1 MKAKSYFILSLFL
14 CSILHSQDLDVRFT
28 SEPSKNSL
36 GINENLRIDFKM
48 NQDGDNFNAP
58 NFEDFRVVG
67 GPNQSVS
74 NTWVNGKRTFSKVY
88 SYYLTPLKTG
98 KLTIGQATIEIN
110 SQVYKTIPVVVDVTE
125 SVTISKNPND
135 PSYLVDENLHL
146 VAEASNISPFLNEG
160 ISITYKLF
168 FSPQINVT
176 NVGEIDS
183 PKYSDFWSHNIKI
196 PRLQIERGTY
206 KGKSYNYVIWKKIV
220 LYPQKVGEL
229 NVLPLT
235 LDVSVDVPTNKRDF
249 FGNRIYTQVPKT
261 VTAGKREI
269 NVLALPKN
277 APDNFGADVASELQ
291 SSIGI
296 PFKEVENHFTRQGSR
311 EEVVHLSSAL
321 KALAVSL
328 FKIAN
333 DIRWMGSGPVSGLG
347 DLKIPALQPGSSIMP
362 GKVNPVIPEMMMQ
375 VSAQV
380 IGNDTTIT
388 FSSANGNFELNTM
401 LPVMAHNLLESIALL
416 TTGVS
421 VFGEKLIKDL
431 EANTEK
437 LNEDTQKNSILVTA
451 LVPKLG
457 YDVAAEVAKEAM
469 ENGLTIKDVLLS
481 KELMSEGDI
490 DDLLDIEKL
499 I

>member
-1 MKAKSYFILSLFL
+1 MNKKETRIEKDSMGEFEVPIDAMYGASTARAIENFPISELKFSRSFIRALGEIKKACAVVNQNNKL
-14 CSILHSQDLDVRFT
+14 LDKKIATAIIDGAEEVIAGNHDKDFAVDIFQTGSGT
-28 SEPSKNSL
+28 STNMNA
-36 GINENLRIDFKM
+36 NEIIAKIASD
-48 NQDGDNFNAP
+48 
-58 NFEDFRVVG
+58 
-67 GPNQSVS
+67 
-74 NTWVNGKRTFSKVY
+74 
-88 SYYLTPLKTG
+88 KTG
-98 KLTIGQATIEIN
+98 ESIHPNDHVNMSQSSNDVIPTATNVAAVI
-110 SQVYKTIPVVVDVTE
+110 DVTE
-125 SVTISKNPND
+125 GLIPELDNLIS
-135 PSYLVDENLHL
+135 L
-146 VAEASNISPFLNEG
+146 LNEKAKQWEKVYKNGRTHLMDATPVSLGQEFSGYADLVNERMGDIKASLDNVQKLAIGGTAVGTG
-160 ISITYKLF
+160 I
-168 FSPQINVT
+168 
-176 NVGEIDS
+176 
-183 PKYSDFWSHNIKI
+183 
-196 PRLQIERGTY
+196 
-206 KGKSYNYVIWKKIV
+206 
-220 LYPQKVGEL
+220 
-229 NVLPLT
+229 
-235 LDVSVDVPTNKRDF
+235 
-249 FGNRIYTQVPKT
+249 
-261 VTAGKREI
+261 
-269 NVLALPKN
+269 N

-469 ENGLTIKDVLLS
+469 DNGLTIKDVVLS

>member
-1 MKAKSYFILSLFL
+1 MSQSSNDVIPTATNVAAAIDANGRLFPELDNLVSLLNEKAKQWEKVY
-14 CSILHSQDLDVRFT
+14 
-28 SEPSKNSL
+28 KNGRTHLMDATPVSL
-36 GINENLRIDFKM
+36 GQEFLGYAD
-48 NQDGDNFNAP
+48 
-58 NFEDFRVVG
+58 
-67 GPNQSVS
+67 
-74 NTWVNGKRTFSKVY
+74 
-88 SYYLTPLKTG
+88 L
-98 KLTIGQATIEIN
+98 
-110 SQVYKTIPVVVDVTE
+110 
-125 SVTISKNPND
+125 
-135 PSYLVDENLHL
+135 
-146 VAEASNISPFLNEG
+146 LNERMGDIKASLDNVQKLAIGGTAVGTG
-160 ISITYKLF
+160 I
-168 FSPQINVT
+168 
-176 NVGEIDS
+176 
-183 PKYSDFWSHNIKI
+183 
-196 PRLQIERGTY
+196 
-206 KGKSYNYVIWKKIV
+206 
-220 LYPQKVGEL
+220 
-229 NVLPLT
+229 
-235 LDVSVDVPTNKRDF
+235 
-249 FGNRIYTQVPKT
+249 
-261 VTAGKREI
+261 
-269 NVLALPKN
+269 N
-277 APDNFGADVASELQ
+277 APDNFGADVVSELQ
-291 SSIGI
+291 LSIGI
-296 PFKEVENHFTRQGSR
+296 SFKEVENHFTRQGSR

-401 LPVMAHNLLESIALL
+401 LPVMAHNLLESIELL
-416 TTGVS
+416 STGVS
-421 VFGEKLIKDL
+421 VFGNKLIKDL

-457 YDVAAEVAKEAM
+457 YDVAAEIAKEAM
-469 ENGLTIKDVLLS
+469 QNGLTIKEVLLS

>member
-1 MKAKSYFILSLFL
+1 MNKKETRIEKDSMGEFEVPINAMYGASTARAIENFPISELKFSRSFIRALGEIKKA
-14 CSILHSQDLDVRFT
+14 CAVV
-28 SEPSKNSL
+28 
-36 GINENLRIDFKM
+36 
-48 NQDGDNFNAP
+48 NQDNKLLDKKIATAIIDGAEEVILGNHDKDFAVDIFQTGSGTSTNMNA
-58 NFEDFRVVG
+58 NEIIAKIASD
-67 GPNQSVS
+67 
-74 NTWVNGKRTFSKVY
+74 
-88 SYYLTPLKTG
+88 KTG
-98 KLTIGQATIEIN
+98 ESIHPNDHVNMSQSSNDVIPTATNVAAVI
-110 SQVYKTIPVVVDVTE
+110 DVTE
-125 SVTISKNPND
+125 GLIPELDNLIS
-135 PSYLVDENLHL
+135 L
-146 VAEASNISPFLNEG
+146 LNEKAKQWEKVYKNGRTHLMDATPVSLGQEFSGYADLINERMGDIKVSLDNVQKLAIGGTAVGTG
-160 ISITYKLF
+160 I
-168 FSPQINVT
+168 
-176 NVGEIDS
+176 
-183 PKYSDFWSHNIKI
+183 
-196 PRLQIERGTY
+196 
-206 KGKSYNYVIWKKIV
+206 
-220 LYPQKVGEL
+220 
-229 NVLPLT
+229 
-235 LDVSVDVPTNKRDF
+235 
-249 FGNRIYTQVPKT
+249 
-261 VTAGKREI
+261 
-269 NVLALPKN
+269 N